1 MLFWIAVILMLCT
14 VVAVVV
20 WPLIREQQD
29 SREEADFDIEVFRDQ
44 LTEVVREHDEGRL
57 EYAEAE
63 AAKAEISR
71 RILAADTARRQQSHA
86 ISRQPAAAVA
96 LAAILIGSAVSAY
109 LYTGSPG
116 QPSRPFAERAE
127 ERKQHAE
134 RQNRGRMD
142 LASLANRLKKRLEK
156 DTDSVEGWQLLA
168 RTYMTMGKFAEA
180 VPTFERLMALRPGDA
195 GTYAAYAEAITL
207 AANGSVTPKSRAA
220 FEQALSKDAEEPTS
234 RFYLGLADWQSGEY
248 QQAYDRWISLMG
260 DTRADAPWAEVLQ
273 QRLTEASEK
282 LGLDVAALPKPLPAA
297 ASSALAAPARPRHPA
312 DLREWMSPL
321 PKRCRPKTGRK

>member
-14 VVAVVV
+14 VVAIVV
-20 WPLIREQQD
+20 WPLICEQQD

-44 LTEVVREHDEGRL
+44 LAEVVREHNEGRL

-63 AAKAEISR
+63 AAKAEITAHIGR
-71 RILAADTARRQQSHA
+71 RLPPAGSSSHA

-180 VPTFERLMALRPGDA
+180 VPTFERLMVLATGRCRYLRSAD
-195 GTYAAYAEAITL
+195 AEAIT
-207 AANGSVTPKSRAA
+207 GR
-220 FEQALSKDAEEPTS
+220 ERQCHAEEPRCVRASTLQ
-234 RFYLGLADWQSGEY
+234 RRRGAD
-248 QQAYDRWISLMG
+248 I
-260 DTRADAPWAEVLQ
+260 
-273 QRLTEASEK
+273 
-282 LGLDVAALPKPLPAA
+282 
-297 ASSALAAPARPRHPA
+297 
-312 DLREWMSPL
+312 
-321 PKRCRPKTGRK
+321 